1 MSFKDGKINI
11 PEPLNAQNLSEVIK
25 GLAFHIAMEY
35 IMELNDE
42 YLGQDEW
49 EFIIKAEDKTYTLK
63 INLNEWLV

>member
-35 IMELNDE
+35 IMDLNDE
-42 YLGQDEW
+42 YLGQD
-49 EFIIKAEDKTYTLK
+49 
-63 INLNEWLV
+63 